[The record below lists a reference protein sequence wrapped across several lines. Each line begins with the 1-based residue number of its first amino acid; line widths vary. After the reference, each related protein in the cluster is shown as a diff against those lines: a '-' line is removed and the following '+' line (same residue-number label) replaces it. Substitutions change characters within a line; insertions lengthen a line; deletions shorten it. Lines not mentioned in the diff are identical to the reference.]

1 MSEIPKLATE
11 DQLKSVADTFTELYN
26 HQGKQI
32 KSIES
37 GIIDTIVPAS
47 PAPTKRGQYVV
58 SEPGIYV
65 NFKDSNK
72 QSISV
77 TEEEFTSGAVYLIFN
92 GSDSRKVVVPIEAN
106 GEVREGDKRP
116 ISGSEVYKSTAM
128 PLDIGLQKLNSGD
141 NLLKYADFNNS
152 LEFLKGWAVSALGN
166 YVISA
171 NWSSTNQPINPGD
184 HPTNIYLTASTA
196 LVTLDKNGNIVN
208 SYTNKGSADG
218 LAHWSFS
225 SNEEEVMTRYCI
237 HKSQLTKGQPNSAFI
252 LTSSGYIKSTSS
264 VFVSSDSL
272 KPDLLG
278 VNNFTYHSNIFQYS
292 DFNNNLEFVPNTLV
306 TALGSILL
314 GNNYKMTRQPLR
326 KGNHV
331 SNIYLTPS
339 IALVTLDKDGNV
351 VNSYTNKGSADG
363 LTPWN
368 FSSNDYEVEF
378 MTPIH
383 NSQLT
388 KGQLNSVYIT
398 AAANYQIVK
407 PSQFQLNQQSYLNK
421 DEAVLCGDST
431 VQYGE
436 YDAVLSKYLGID
448 FKNCGV
454 GGTNLT
460 NSGSS
465 VLANISFCKIADAI
479 NTGDFTGINNA
490 LDELIS
496 TSTGQTQ
503 QRHRRTKTNINSIN
517 WGKVKYLIA
526 SFGTND
532 YASSRMLG
540 NVDLDNFD
548 NTTIVGAIN
557 YAIEKIQTKYP
568 NIQIFFVTPTH
579 RFLTTDYVREQ
590 DSDFRLNA
598 AGLKLIDYVNTI
610 KVTANLNHIACKD
623 MYSESGLN
631 RFNHSNY
638 FADGVHPNS
647 KGFEHFGKVIASFIK
662 SKIEV

>member
-314 GNNYKMTRQPLR
+314 GNNYKMTSHFR
-326 KGNHV
+326 V
-331 SNIYLTPS
+331 
-339 IALVTLDKDGNV
+339 
-351 VNSYTNKGSADG
+351 
-363 LTPWN
+363 
-368 FSSNDYEVEF
+368 
-378 MTPIH
+378 
-383 NSQLT
+383 
-388 KGQLNSVYIT
+388 
-398 AAANYQIVK
+398 
-407 PSQFQLNQQSYLNK
+407 
-421 DEAVLCGDST
+421 
-431 VQYGE
+431 
-436 YDAVLSKYLGID
+436 
-448 FKNCGV
+448 FKRMGC
-454 GGTNLT
+454 
-460 NSGSS
+460 
-465 VLANISFCKIADAI
+465 
-479 NTGDFTGINNA
+479 
-490 LDELIS
+490 
-496 TSTGQTQ
+496 
-503 QRHRRTKTNINSIN
+503 QRTR
-517 WGKVKYLIA
+517 
-526 SFGTND
+526 
-532 YASSRMLG
+532 
-540 NVDLDNFD
+540 
-548 NTTIVGAIN
+548 
-557 YAIEKIQTKYP
+557 
-568 NIQIFFVTPTH
+568 
-579 RFLTTDYVREQ
+579 
-590 DSDFRLNA
+590 
-598 AGLKLIDYVNTI
+598 
-610 KVTANLNHIACKD
+610 
-623 MYSESGLN
+623 
-631 RFNHSNY
+631 
-638 FADGVHPNS
+638 
-647 KGFEHFGKVIASFIK
+647 
-662 SKIEV
+662 